1 MHCQQNA
8 DSLNLSSLEGK
19 VCVCVSLSVQE
30 RGMDRGRIRQLLTK
44 WRWRG
49 TPLMLLITL
58 SDFIE
63 KMLSVSEFATISTHL
78 LELK

>member
-1 MHCQQNA
+1 M
-8 DSLNLSSLEGK
+8 
-19 VCVCVSLSVQE
+19 CVCFSVSVQE
-30 RGMDRGRIRQLLTK
+30 QGMDRGRIRQLLTK

>member
-1 MHCQQNA
+1 
-8 DSLNLSSLEGK
+8 
-19 VCVCVSLSVQE
+19 
-30 RGMDRGRIRQLLTK
+30 
-44 WRWRG
+44 
-49 TPLMLLITL
+49 MLLITL

>member
-8 DSLNLSSLEGK
+8 DSLNLSSLEGE
-19 VCVCVSLSVQE
+19 VCVCFSVSVQE
-30 RGMDRGRIRQLLTK
+30 WGMDRGRIRQLLTK
-44 WRWRG
+44 WRWHG